1 MQHVFW
7 AVLLPLAQEEAVGE
21 QSPMPFFAMLGI
33 IFAIVYFLIF
43 KPQQNEEKKRTEMVN
58 GLKKN
63 DKVVT
68 NGGIVGIVMNVKGD
82 EVILRVD
89 DAKGVKMHFIKSAI
103 AGTLDQMK
111 QDAAGSA
118 AGTGSDKASESEKDA
133 K

>member
-1 MQHVFW
+1 
-7 AVLLPLAQEEAVGE
+7 
-21 QSPMPFFAMLGI
+21 MPFFAMLGI

-43 KPQQNEEKKRTEMVN
+43 KPQQNEEKKRKEMVE

-103 AGTLDQMK
+103 AGTLESMK
-111 QDAAGSA
+111 QDAAGSNA
-118 AGTGSDKASESEKDA
+118 ASEASSDSDKDSK
-133 K
+133 

>member
-7 AVLLPLAQEEAVGE
+7 ALLLPLAQEEEAA
-21 QSPMPFFAMLGI
+21 QNPLPFFAMLGI
-33 IFAIVYFLIF
+33 IFAIVYFLVF
-43 KPQQNEEKKRTEMVN
+43 KPQQNEEKKRTKMVE

-103 AGTLDQMK
+103 AGTLEEMK
-111 QDAAGSA
+111 QDTAGSST
-118 AGTGSDKASESEKDA
+118 GTGTDTPSESEKDS